1 MPKVVGVRFRQ
12 ASRVYYFDPGEL
24 TLHVGDWVVVESARG
39 VSMAQV
45 VIAPDQV
52 EFADVTETLK
62 PVLRLATQEDVEKA
76 SDARQKEKE
85 ALLRCGALLGEMNLP
100 MKVFAAE
107 CDLDANQVTLFFRA
121 EERVDF
127 RDLVKRLGSELKMRV
142 DLRQTGPRDAA
153 KLVGGMGRC
162 GRTLCC
168 ATFLTELTPV
178 SIKMAKEQNLP
189 LNPTKISGVCGRLLC
204 CLSYE
209 VESYRMLKKQ
219 MPPIGAQVG
228 TPDGPAVVVATNLL
242 REMVQVK
249 TPKDAILEFKVA
261 EITEMAEAA
270 EPAPQPAA
278 QHEQRPAAM
287 ERQKKRRRSRRK
299 KRPAG
304 TIPQPAG
311 QPRDQAYPGPASRPG
326 AQTVAGELHT

>member
-12 ASRVYYFDPGEL
+12 ASRVYYFDPGQL

-45 VIAPDQV
+45 VISPDQV
-52 EFADVTETLK
+52 ESIDIQEPLK

-76 SDARQKEKE
+76 SDVRQKEKE
-85 ALLRCGALLGEMNLP
+85 ALLRCGAILGEMRLP

-127 RDLVKRLGSELKMRV
+127 RDLVKRLGSDLKMRV
-142 DLRQTGPRDAA
+142 ELRQTGPRDAA

-168 ATFLTELTPV
+168 ATFLTELAPV

-209 VESYRMLKKQ
+209 VSSYRALKKE
-219 MPPIGAQVG
+219 MPPIGATVV
-228 TPDGPAVVVATNLL
+228 TPGGPAVVVGTNLL
-242 REMVQVK
+242 REMVHVK
-249 TPKDAILEFKVA
+249 TPKDAILDFKVA
-261 EITEMAEAA
+261 EIQVVEEAA
-270 EPAPQPAA
+270 EAVA
-278 QHEQRPAAM
+278 QTTTSQEQKPSTT
-287 ERQKKRRRSRRK
+287 EGQKKRRRSRRRK
-299 KRPAG
+299 KPAG
-304 TIPQPAG
+304 AAAQPAAGSQAQPQAQPQP
-311 QPRDQAYPGPASRPG
+311 QPEVQAQAN
-326 AQTVAGELHT
+326 VVKE